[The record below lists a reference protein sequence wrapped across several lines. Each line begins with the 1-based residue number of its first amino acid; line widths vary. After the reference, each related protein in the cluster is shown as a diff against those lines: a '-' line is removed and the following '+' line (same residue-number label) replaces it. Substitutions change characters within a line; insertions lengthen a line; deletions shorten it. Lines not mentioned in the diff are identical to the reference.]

1 MTEALLVASLATGL
15 KFNGLENTTELVD
28 TVCDLFPDYDLIV
41 NNVNGTTDCFRANLS
56 VNLTVEK
63 DVKHFIDQYN
73 TVETTT
79 KRLKLLPP
87 GKR

>member
-1 MTEALLVASLATGL
+1 MADMTEALLVASLATGL

-41 NNVNGTTDCFRANLS
+41 NNVKGTTDCFKANIS

-63 DVKHFIDQYN
+63 DVKHFIDQYCRN
-73 TVETTT
+73 NNET
-79 KRLKLLPP
+79 LKVAAT
-87 GKR
+87 R